1 MKISLKKHSTKYIK
15 TMKKKNKDL
24 RTGLF
29 ALIAVMIVIFI
40 IGLILNKPEPM
51 IIQGEADA
59 TEVRISGKVP
69 GRIFQFMAEEG
80 KQVHKGDTL
89 VIIES
94 PELNAKLEQATAAEN
109 AAQAQNKK
117 AIKGARKELILG
129 AFEMYQKS
137 IVGVDITKKSFER
150 VQKLYDKGVVPAQ
163 KRDEAEAQY
172 KAAVA
177 TSNAAKSQ
185 YDMAL
190 NGAENEDKEAAL
202 ALVDRAKGA
211 VNEVK
216 SYMKETTLTA
226 PIDGEISEV
235 FPKSGELVGTGAPI
249 MSILDLNDIWFT
261 FNVREDLLGD
271 LKMEKTFKIKIPA
284 LKNQEVEVK
293 VNYIKALA
301 SYATWKA
308 TKTSG
313 QFDVKTFEVRAIPTS
328 KIADLRPGMTAIFDV
343 FEKQ

>member
-1 MKISLKKHSTKYIK
+1 
-15 TMKKKNKDL
+15 MKKKNKDL

-40 IGLILNKPEPM
+40 IGIIVNKPEPM

-59 TEVRISGKVP
+59 SEVRVSGKVP
-69 GRIFQFMAEEG
+69 GRIQQFLAEEG
-80 KQVHKGDTL
+80 MQVHAGDTL

-94 PELNAKLEQATAAEN
+94 PELAAKLEQAYAAEN

-137 IVGVDITKKSFER
+137 LIGVDITKKSLDR
-150 VQKLYDKGVVPAQ
+150 VQKLYDKGVIPAQ
-163 KRDEAEAQY
+163 KRDEVEAQY

-185 YDMAL
+185 YDMAV
-190 NGAENEDKEAAL
+190 NGAESEDKEAAL

-216 SYMKETTLTA
+216 SYMKEITLVA

-235 FPKSGELVGTGAPI
+235 FPKRGELVGTGAPI
-249 MSILDLNDIWFT
+249 MSILDLTNIWFT

-271 LKMEKTFKIKIPA
+271 LKIGKTFHVKIPA

-313 QFDVKTFEVRAIPTS
+313 QFDVKTFEVRAVPT
-328 KIADLRPGMTAIFDV
+328 KKVVDLRPGMTALFDAIN
-343 FEKQ
+343 